1 MAYVSQR
8 KGKSHRYRANKMTN
22 LKMRM
27 NMNVKE
33 LEMTN
38 LKMRMNMNVKEL
50 DCQQPGAMRIY
61 IFHVT
66 IIGAVRFTCV
76 LSAM

>member
-1 MAYVSQR
+1 
-8 KGKSHRYRANKMTN
+8 
-22 LKMRM
+22 MRM

-66 IIGAVRFTCV
+66 IIGAVRFTFV